1 MPDVVNLVSTVE
13 AVAILGCDRSSISR
27 WVSSGRL
34 VPAHKLP
41 GQTGAFL
48 FDRAAIEALRDEL
61 KAEAL
66 ARFDEA
72 AS

>member
-1 MPDVVNLVSTVE
+1 MPDVVNLITTVE

-34 VPAHKLP
+34 TPVRKLP

-48 FDRAAIEALRDEL
+48 FDKSDIEALRDEL